1 MKKEV
6 CIIDYGAGNIHSVF
20 NAVSHLGYSPKVTS
34 NHTEI
39 LNSKRLV
46 LPGVGSFKKA
56 MESIV
61 SLKID
66 SSVIEVLQDQSV
78 KILGICLGM
87 QILALSSTEDGYSIG
102 FGLIP
107 AIVDKFSVENVKGQK
122 IPHIGFN
129 QVNSEENS
137 LLLNGI
143 ERNSDFYFV
152 HSYRMTVPAN
162 QPGVFLTCDYGEEFL
177 AGYEYENV
185 FATQFH
191 PEKSQSNGLKPLTNF
206 LKD

>member
-1 MKKEV
+1 VSREV
-6 CIIDYGAGNIHSVF
+6 CIIDYGAGNIQSVF
-20 NAVSHLGYSPKVTS
+20 NAVSRLGYKPKVTS
-34 NHTEI
+34 NHAEI
-39 LNSKRLV
+39 LNSKRLI

-56 MESIV
+56 MESIA

-66 SSVIEVLQDQSV
+66 AAVIEALQDQSV

-87 QILALSSTEDGYSIG
+87 QLLALNSTEDGYSIG

-107 AIVDKFSVENVKGQK
+107 ASVDKFSVENVKGQK

-129 QVNSEENS
+129 QVNCEENS

-177 AGYEYENV
+177 AGYENENV

-191 PEKSQSNGLKPLTNF
+191 PEKSQSNGLKLLTNF
-206 LKD
+206 LKE

>member
-1 MKKEV
+1 MSKEV
-6 CIIDYGAGNIHSVF
+6 CIIDYGAGNIQSVF
-20 NAVSHLGYSPKVTS
+20 NAVSHLGYNPKVTS
-34 NHTEI
+34 DYAEI
-39 LNSKRLV
+39 LNSKRLI

-87 QILALSSTEDGYSIG
+87 QLLALNSTEDGYSIG

-107 AIVDKFSVENVKGQK
+107 AIVEKFSVENIKGQK

-129 QVNSEENS
+129 QVNCEADS

-143 ERNSDFYFV
+143 ERKSDFYFV

-162 QPGVFLTCDYGEEFL
+162 QPGVFLTCDYGEDFL
-177 AGYEYENV
+177 AGYEHKNV

-191 PEKSQSNGLKPLTNF
+191 PEKSQSNGLKLLTNF